1 MIIVRAL
8 ALVCLLT
15 DIQANLEKVLEARGG
30 QFFAGNS
37 LTWAELHFLQ
47 LTESLETMSP
57 KVRGKHQPGACIDQ
71 NTIKIC
77 FLLLVSGRH
86 TQAGESG

>member
-47 LTESLETMSP
+47 LVDLMSSPYP
-57 KVRGKHQPGACIDQ
+57 KVEH
-71 NTIKIC
+71 
-77 FLLLVSGRH
+77 
-86 TQAGESG
+86 